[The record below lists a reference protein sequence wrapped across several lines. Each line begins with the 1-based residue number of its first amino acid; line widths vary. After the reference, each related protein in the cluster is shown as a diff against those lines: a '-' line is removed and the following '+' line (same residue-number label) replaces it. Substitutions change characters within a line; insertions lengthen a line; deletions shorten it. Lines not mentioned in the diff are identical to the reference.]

1 MMLRLEVFKSKF
13 KETVPSPSSVEHV
26 EKTKAWVQQEGSGA
40 HPWPWP
46 WSWSSEMTC
55 PPLSLALK
63 ELRYVYCNV
72 LKGFYSFQVWW
83 FYGQT
88 LAHHLVVWLVEAWT
102 GLWVAVAQLS
112 CRTPN
117 ETNRNWIEFK
127 CLMDVIRHCFQ
138 VILKS
143 IKWPPL
149 MELLWGDESCPGVAV
164 PEVTGLPPRVIL
176 HADNLEDV
184 APVKGY
190 SCILARN
197 GGILIRIVV
206 KKSLH
211 KQLRKEN
218 HLMFLPSNRQTGDKG
233 KYDILYVI
241 YFIYWFILLFSYRR
255 FVNFLCI
262 LAVDITSLSG
272 AFSHMSGN
280 IFVKRPW
287 S

>member
-46 WSWSSEMTC
+46 GPWSSEMTC

-138 VILKS
+138 VIL
-143 IKWPPL
+143 
-149 MELLWGDESCPGVAV
+149 LLTKKRKMATSHGAAVRGWVLPGCCCSRGDRPATTCH
-164 PEVTGLPPRVIL
+164 PPRWQSGGRRPCERLQL
-176 HADNLEDV
+176 HPCTE
-184 APVKGY
+184 
-190 SCILARN
+190 
-197 GGILIRIVV
+197 
-206 KKSLH
+206 
-211 KQLRKEN
+211 
-218 HLMFLPSNRQTGDKG
+218 
-233 KYDILYVI
+233 
-241 YFIYWFILLFSYRR
+241 RR
-255 FVNFLCI
+255 
-262 LAVDITSLSG
+262 DP
-272 AFSHMSGN
+272 H
-280 IFVKRPW
+280 
-287 S
+287 

>member
-1 MMLRLEVFKSKF
+1 MDKRLLITWWFDSSRLEQGFGSLQRNSPVEHRTKQIETGLSSNVSWMLYDTVFK
-13 KETVPSPSSVEHV
+13 
-26 EKTKAWVQQEGSGA
+26 
-40 HPWPWP
+40 
-46 WSWSSEMTC
+46 
-55 PPLSLALK
+55 
-63 ELRYVYCNV
+63 
-72 LKGFYSFQVWW
+72 W
-83 FYGQT
+83 FCY
-88 LAHHLVVWLVEAWT
+88 W
-102 GLWVAVAQLS
+102 
-112 CRTPN
+112 
-117 ETNRNWIEFK
+117 
-127 CLMDVIRHCFQ
+127 
-138 VILKS
+138 LKS
-143 IKWPPL
+143 VKWPPL

-164 PEVTGLPPRVIL
+164 PEVTGLPPRVIF

-197 GGILIRIVV
+197 GGILIGIVV

-233 KYDILYVI
+233 KYAILYAI